1 MCFLSPLVISC
12 CGIMVFYLQLV
23 FFCYNVPYIPYFN
36 ARKAEER

>member
-12 CGIMVFYLQLV
+12 CGIMVFIYNLC
-23 FFCYNVPYIPYFN
+23 FCYNVPYIPYFN